1 MAPHSKHC
9 SYRQYLPTDQFL
21 GLLDIKRKVL
31 GSYKTLFTV
40 YQSPPR
46 NTKENL
52 KLHHHRCENLAEITV
67 LGSALMDSS
76 EEQSY
81 VT

>member
-9 SYRQYLPTDQFL
+9 TYRQYLPTDQFD
-21 GLLDIKRKVL
+21 GLLDMKRKVL
-31 GSYKTLFTV
+31 GSFKTKVTV
-40 YQSPPR
+40 YQSPLR

-52 KLHHHRCENLAEITV
+52 KLHHHRHENLAKITV
-67 LGSALMDSS
+67 LGSVLTHSS

-81 VT
+81 